1 MEGHVWCAY
10 CIFPSW
16 ATVVII
22 YKVVP
27 QFVLLFTRE
36 TFGHMA
42 ERHQFV
48 AYLIEDRRLEEPNK
62 L

>member
-1 MEGHVWCAY
+1 MEGHVCCAY

-48 AYLIEDRRLEEPNK
+48 AYLIED
-62 L
+62 